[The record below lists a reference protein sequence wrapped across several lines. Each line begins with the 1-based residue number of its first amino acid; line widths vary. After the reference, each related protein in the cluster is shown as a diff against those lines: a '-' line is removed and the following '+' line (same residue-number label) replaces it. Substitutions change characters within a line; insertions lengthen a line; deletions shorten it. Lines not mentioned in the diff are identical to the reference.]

1 METKIKK
8 LFDDNFD
15 FAFKAATYNNMRVAI
30 SAFYMV
36 FYMADNNG
44 LQGVLFRYSSKI
56 YIKYIEMRK
65 NRI

>member
-1 METKIKK
+1 MSR
-8 LFDDNFD
+8 
-15 FAFKAATYNNMRVAI
+15 YCGGVAI
-30 SAFYMV
+30 SA

>member
-1 METKIKK
+1 MSR
-8 LFDDNFD
+8 
-15 FAFKAATYNNMRVAI
+15 YCGGVAI

-36 FYMADNNG
+36 FYMVDNNG
-44 LQGVLFRYSSKI
+44 LQGVLFRYSSEI

>member
-1 METKIKK
+1 MSR
-8 LFDDNFD
+8 
-15 FAFKAATYNNMRVAI
+15 YCRVFVI
-30 SAFYMV
+30 SA

>member
-1 METKIKK
+1 MSR
-8 LFDDNFD
+8 
-15 FAFKAATYNNMRVAI
+15 YCRVFVI
-30 SAFYMV
+30 SAFYMA

-44 LQGVLFRYSSKI
+44 LQGVLFRYSSKT

>member
-1 METKIKK
+1 M
-8 LFDDNFD
+8 F
-15 FAFKAATYNNMRVAI
+15 VI
-30 SAFYMV
+30 SA

>member
-1 METKIKK
+1 MSRYCTV
-8 LFDDNFD
+8 F
-15 FAFKAATYNNMRVAI
+15 VI
-30 SAFYMV
+30 SAFYMA
-36 FYMADNNG
+36 FYMDDNNG